1 MENPLAVK
9 GISKK
14 NVGYKTDMAKYLFAL
29 LQLSKRLTF
38 QRELNDWKHPILG
51 FRSRDETAMLLYKT
65 MEKYLSS

>member
-38 QRELNDWKHPILG
+38 QRELND
-51 FRSRDETAMLLYKT
+51 
-65 MEKYLSS
+65 